1 MLHCTVVMHAYSD
14 WLYGFNES
22 TSKNLLVKDAIDVAI
37 AISSVV
43 AFVVTNLNS
52 LVPMLTTTINETV
65 QISEFCLH

>member
-1 MLHCTVVMHAYSD
+1 M
-14 WLYGFNES
+14 
-22 TSKNLLVKDAIDVAI
+22 SKNLLVKDAIDVAI

-52 LVPMLTTTINETV
+52 LVPVQTTTITTKTV

>member
-1 MLHCTVVMHAYSD
+1 M
-14 WLYGFNES
+14 
-22 TSKNLLVKDAIDVAI
+22 SKNLLVKDAIDVAI